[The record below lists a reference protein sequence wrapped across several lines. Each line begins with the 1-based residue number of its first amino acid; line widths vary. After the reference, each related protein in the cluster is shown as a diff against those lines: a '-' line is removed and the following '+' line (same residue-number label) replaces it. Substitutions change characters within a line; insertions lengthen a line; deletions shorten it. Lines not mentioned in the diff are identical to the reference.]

1 MGMLVVGIDPGLTGA
16 VCFLNTDGTVAFF
29 DTPTV
34 KIKSGKKTK
43 NRYVPEQMAEI
54 LRGCDAMT
62 SVVVL
67 EFAST
72 RPGMAAGA
80 VLATG
85 KGWGL
90 WRGIAA
96 TLSLPVEDVT
106 PQSWKG
112 GMLGK
117 GIGGDKG
124 ASIRRACQLY
134 PAAASQLSRAKDDG
148 RAEALLMAT
157 YYKRCRGWA

>member
-1 MGMLVVGIDPGLTGA
+1 MSMLVVGIDPGLTGA
-16 VCFLNTDGTVAFF
+16 VCFLNPDGTVVFF

-34 KIKSGKKTK
+34 KIKSGKSKKT
-43 NRYVPEQMAEI
+43 RYIPEQMAEV
-54 LRGCDAMT
+54 LRGCGPTT

-72 RPGMAAGA
+72 RPKMAAGA
-80 VLATG
+80 ILSTG

-96 TLSLPVEDVT
+96 GLGLAVEDVT

-134 PAAASQLSRAKDDG
+134 PAAAAQLGRAKDDG
-148 RAEALLMAT
+148 RAEALLMAS